1 MKIVLNPYNYNLK
14 EFGTIVVNQ
23 DGKII
28 GGFIDKLKF
37 AKGNKFRFPIKG
49 TMTLEVIDTKHLVI
63 VKEGKIAHSIENAT

>member
-1 MKIVLNPYNYNLK
+1 MKVISNPYNYNLN
-14 EFGTIVVNQ
+14 EFGTIVANQ
-23 DGKII
+23 EGKII

-63 VKEGKIAHSIENAT
+63 VKECKNSEVI